1 MGKWD
6 ADINRYGQKGV
17 NGVTL
22 CANPVPRVCARLL
35 TAYRHPG
42 LGCIF
47 GGFGIKTLT
56 GASVELHYLNRRQH
70 LGLKAHELA

>member
-17 NGVTL
+17 NGDTL
-22 CANPVPRVCARLL
+22 AANPVPRVCIRLL

-42 LGCIF
+42 LGCCVC
-47 GGFGIKTLT
+47 GFGVEALA
-56 GASVELHYLNRRQH
+56 GASVELHYLYGGQH
-70 LGLKAHELA
+70 LGLKAH